1 MAQELFREGAEIG
14 EVHGGSLASADP
26 VETVMQIAAG
36 SLLPRALHVVAE
48 LGIADQIEDR
58 PRSVAEVAAN
68 ADVHPDA
75 LARTL
80 RLLAAYG
87 VFDIRDG
94 SVRHTA
100 SSSLLRSDHPRSLR
114 PLARMFGLPINV
126 EAYRLFGETLRAGR
140 PAIEQAHAGGVFGY
154 LAARPEEARIFDAA
168 MTAKAQSHIAGI
180 LDAYDFS
187 RFRSIADIGGGRGH
201 LLQAV
206 LGRTAK
212 ARGVLFDLPH
222 VVDAAKGFASDRLSL
237 AGGDFFR
244 DRLPASDAYLL
255 MEVIHDWDDSKSTAI
270 LKAVRA
276 AAPDGATLL
285 LLENIVPDEPGP
297 HWAKTLDVVMLAVT
311 GGLQRTRSQ
320 YAELLSGAGFRMQRV
335 VDVPTG
341 ISIVEA
347 VTAPLV

>member
-1 MAQELFREGAEIG
+1 Q
-14 EVHGGSLASADP
+14 
-26 VETVMQIAAG
+26 AG
-36 SLLPRALHVVAE
+36 LHA
-48 LGIADQIEDR
+48 
-58 PRSVAEVAAN
+58 
-68 ADVHPDA
+68 DA

-80 RLLAAYG
+80 RLLSAYG
-87 VFDIRDG
+87 VCNVRDG
-94 SVRHTA
+94 SVSHTA
-100 SSSLLRSDHPRSLR
+100 SSRLLRSDHPRSLR

-126 EAYRLFGETLRAGR
+126 EAYRLFGETLRAGL
-140 PAIEQAHAGGVFGY
+140 PAIEQVHPGGIFGY
-154 LAARPEEARIFDAA
+154 LAAHPEQARLFDAA
-168 MTAKAQSHIAGI
+168 MTAKAQAQIAGI

-206 LGRTAK
+206 LGRAAK

-222 VVDAAKGFASDRLSL
+222 VVDAAKGLASDRLTL

-244 DRLPASDAYLL
+244 DRLPACAAYLL
-255 MEVIHDWDDSKSTAI
+255 MEVIRDWNDPKSTAI

-276 AAPDGATLL
+276 AAPDAATVL
-285 LLENIVPDEPGP
+285 LLETIVPAEPGP
-297 HWAKTLDVVMLAVT
+297 HWAKTLYVVMLAVT
-311 GGLQRTRSQ
+311 GGLQRTQAQ